1 MPPARAPS
9 SRPLLVVTL
18 LLVAALWYLSGS
30 PPASRAAP
38 LKDAATAE
46 RKRAAVPSQPALV
59 NQAAHK
65 AAPPPLDDDRS
76 ALSDRRSTVLTQRIV
91 AVGDIHGDLPA
102 LTSILR
108 RAGLVDLKGQWTGGD
123 TILVQ
128 TGDIVDR
135 GPDTIALYRFFQ
147 SLRPQAEKAGGALVS
162 LLGNHDIMQTLGDW
176 RYVTKEDIASFGGER
191 NRREAFSTGWIGAE
205 FRANYS
211 ITARVP
217 YLVSSLPHDL
227 AAPVLPSTP
236 RGSSDRRFLGDPSY
250 PASASPPN
258 PFLHA
263 AASFVHGGITPEY
276 LDSLHSSHPIN
287 DMNRIGRELLF
298 SLLDVPGG
306 VPLSLPRSAPPEQRE
321 FWSERGPMWNRD
333 WAIEDEDEIC
343 ERVERVCEALK
354 VRRLVMGHTPQFEGI
369 LSRCDGKVLLID
381 TGISRAYG
389 GAHSSLSLTY
399 TLTPASS
406 LPLADALA
414 LSLVSLSDPDPEATL
429 RGEGELARTW
439 VETEVVEALY
449 TRGRESETL
458 GKWERVVVVP
468 E

>member
-1 MPPARAPS
+1 MPPAHHASS
-9 SRPLLVVTL
+9 SRPLVVLTLV
-18 LLVAALWYLSGS
+18 LVAALWYLSGS
-30 PPASRAAP
+30 NPHAQP
-38 LKDAATAE
+38 LAHHPE
-46 RKRAAVPSQPALV
+46 HKRDQQPALV
-59 NQAAHK
+59 NQAN
-65 AAPPPLDDDRS
+65 APPPLDSPTS
-76 ALSDRRSTVLTQRIV
+76 ARHSFHQRIV
-91 AVGDIHGDLPA
+91 ALGDIHGDLPA
-102 LTSILR
+102 AMSILR
-108 RAGLVDLKGQWTGGD
+108 RAGLVDLKGHWTGQD
-123 TILVQ
+123 AILVQ

-162 LLGNHDIMQTLGDW
+162 LLGNHEMMNYLGDW

-191 NRREAFSTGWIGAE
+191 NRREALLTGWIGQE
-205 FRANYS
+205 WRTNYS

-217 YLVSSLPHDL
+217 YLVDHFPHDL

-236 RGSSDRRFLGDPSY
+236 RGSSDRRFLGDPTFPS
-250 PASASPPN
+250 SSSTTSRDDN
-258 PFLHA
+258 PFLRA

-276 LDSLHSSHPIN
+276 LSSLPSSAPIAT
-287 DMNRIGRELLF
+287 MNRIGHDI
-298 SLLDVPGG
+298 LDSILSVPGG

-333 WAIEDEDEIC
+333 WALEDEDEIC
-343 ERVERVCEALK
+343 DRVERACDMLN

-399 TLTPASS
+399 TLTPASA
-406 LPLADALA
+406 LPLADALSF
-414 LSLVSLSDPDPEATL
+414 SLVTLDDPAPEQTL
-429 RGEGELARTW
+429 AGPQLARTW
-439 VETEVVEALY
+439 VETELVEALY
-449 TRGRESETL
+449 TKGRDSETL
-458 GKWERVVVVP
+458 VRSERVVVVP